1 MIGRGVWFPMR
12 MPGCSPHRI
21 RARSCAGTRTTRTH
35 SRPPDHSPC
44 SKCGLSANAM
54 ALIASDCGGGA
65 QGQAVKSSG
74 NTRTGGGAASHLR
87 AWRVRELMEDVV
99 LEDDSGGRVPDKGGA
114 ASVDG
119 VVRDQA
125 SLSPDVEK
133 EDGGVLRTAAE
144 SVRDCAGNQ
153 EGWHFSCERGCT
165 RDNYGEAG
173 PRLWGGLGERIAS
186 QSEVIRAI

>member
-1 MIGRGVWFPMR
+1 MVEHKER
-12 MPGCSPHRI
+12 
-21 RARSCAGTRTTRTH
+21 
-35 SRPPDHSPC
+35 
-44 SKCGLSANAM
+44 
-54 ALIASDCGGGA
+54 
-65 QGQAVKSSG
+65 
-74 NTRTGGGAASHLR
+74 HLR